1 MWDALLPR
9 CALTKDQVFF
19 FGNLMNHRGSNG
31 TQDLPDWWYV
41 FTWTG
46 LLLSCDTNNASI
58 EPTRIGAY
66 YQSCSS
72 CYGPGLASTRIGR
85 CGLWKGVLWWV
96 WNINRLKGDYL
107 INVASNCAGIFNYF
121 QHGILFS
128 QKCLLFHCFYINFNC
143 GRPMNFSHHFCPGCG
158 GVIRCQSDL
167 GGAYHRSLART
178 NLRRNHVKLSCVK
191 TGSLSSNQGGWVVPW
206 FRGCIVT
213 HGNGWDKGMNWYHEF
228 KYGVLVFVKVYRYTV
243 PKAVLY

>member
-1 MWDALLPR
+1 MICLHPNRAVAVVWYKQCFNRAYKNWCILSILLK
-9 CALTKDQVFF
+9 L
-19 FGNLMNHRGSNG
+19 L
-31 TQDLPDWWYV
+31 W
-41 FTWTG
+41 TWTWLAQELEG
-46 LLLSCDTNNASI
+46 AACEKESCD
-58 EPTRIGAY
+58 GF
-66 YQSCSS
+66 
-72 CYGPGLASTRIGR
+72 
-85 CGLWKGVLWWV
+85 